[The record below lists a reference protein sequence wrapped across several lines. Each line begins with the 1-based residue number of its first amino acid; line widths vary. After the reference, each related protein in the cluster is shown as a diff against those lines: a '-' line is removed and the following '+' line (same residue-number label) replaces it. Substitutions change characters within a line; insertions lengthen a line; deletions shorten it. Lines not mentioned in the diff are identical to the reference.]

1 MEVEELA
8 CVAYLYSRVVRKRKK
23 NRKYWVHPLLSDRS
37 TKGLFNLFYND
48 LRKYEDKFFNYLR
61 MSVNSFD
68 ELMEKLQEDL
78 TGQQTNMRECISP
91 LEKLVVTLR

>member
-1 MEVEELA
+1 VWHTCAVKFYVNE
-8 CVAYLYSRVVRKRKK
+8 KK
-23 NRKYWVHPLLSDRS
+23 KEILGAPTDRS

-61 MSVNSFD
+61 MSIKSFD
-68 ELMEKLQEDL
+68 ELLELLQQDL

-91 LEKLVVTLR
+91 VEKLAVTLR